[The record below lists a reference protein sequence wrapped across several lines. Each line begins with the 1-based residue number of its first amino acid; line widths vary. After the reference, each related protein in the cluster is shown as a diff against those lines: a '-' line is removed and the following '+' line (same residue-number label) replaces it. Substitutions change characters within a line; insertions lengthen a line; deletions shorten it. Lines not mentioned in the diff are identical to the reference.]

1 MKTNSECLNCLTVP
15 YKKATVWEV
24 YRAFFIKEYKIWI
37 GYGSLI
43 LLDFIQMIQPVV
55 IYYFIA
61 VMLNQ
66 QGLGMDYFSFVTVG
80 IAFSHFVYEIM
91 MSLDWNVRREK
102 GWGTISSVFHTPITP
117 FNYAVGT
124 YSCYFAY
131 SWFYVA
137 IMLFLSWILMNIQL
151 VVTLQSVLIAVVAVI
166 LMVTS
171 HIGLGFCAVGGNI
184 LSNKIAPVATAFS
197 WLQDVF
203 GGKFF
208 SVSVFKI
215 PLNIISYILPLRYS
229 LSVLRAVL
237 IDGLSIKA
245 PEVYTNIIILLA
257 ISFILI
263 PVGYY
268 VMNVSFKKAIA
279 KGMM

>member
-1 MKTNSECLNCLTVP
+1 MKIDSERLKCLSLP
-15 YKKATVWEV
+15 YKQTTVCEV
-24 YRAFFIKEYKIWI
+24 YRAFFMKEYKIWI

-66 QGLGMDYFSFVTVG
+66 QGLGMDYFSFVTIG

-91 MSLDWNVRREK
+91 MSLDWNLRREK
-102 GWGTISSVFHTPITP
+102 GWGTISSVFSTPITP
-117 FNYAVGT
+117 LNYAIGT

-131 SWFYVA
+131 SWFYVI
-137 IMLFLSWILMNIQL
+137 IMLSLSWLLMNIKL
-151 VVTLQSVLIAVVAVI
+151 IVTFQSVIISVVAVI

-184 LSNKIAPVATAFS
+184 LSNKVAPIATAFS
-197 WLQDVF
+197 WAQDIF
-203 GGKFF
+203 SGKFF
-208 SVSVFKI
+208 SVSVFKF

-229 LSVLRAVL
+229 LSILRAVL
-237 IDGLSIKA
+237 IDGQSIKT
-245 PEVYTNIIILLA
+245 PEVYANIIILAMFSL
-257 ISFILI
+257 ILI
-263 PVGYY
+263 PTGYY
-268 VMNVSFKKAIA
+268 IMNYSFKKAIA